1 MTTETCTVLTNYHY
15 CIPHWLH
22 QLLAVGGG
30 SSHTLSTILSF
41 CNKNGSNGKTQ
52 QPANYLKKHKRER
65 DDQGNQD
72 ERGTKEIMKKQKPK
86 QKEQNQGNRH
96 REREREHGKLQA
108 QDILR
113 NNWSVIEHAQIF
125 DREFPL
131 SF

>member
-1 MTTETCTVLTNYHY
+1 MSNDHNRNMYSADQLSLLHPPLTSSAPG
-15 CIPHWLH
+15 CWW
-22 QLLAVGGG
+22 G
-30 SSHTLSTILSF
+30 SIHTLSTILSF
-41 CNKNGSNGKTQ
+41 CNKNGSDGKTQ

-113 NNWSVIEHAQIF
+113 NN
-125 DREFPL
+125 
-131 SF
+131 